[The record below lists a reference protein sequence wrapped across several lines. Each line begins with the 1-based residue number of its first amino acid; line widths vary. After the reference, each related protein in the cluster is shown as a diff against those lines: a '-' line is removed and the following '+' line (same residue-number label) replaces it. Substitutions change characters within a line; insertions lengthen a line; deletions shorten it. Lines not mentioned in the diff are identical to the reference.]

1 MALPPLTTRQLKA
14 LVAAYN
20 AGESLLDLHYGWHLP
35 MGVVR
40 AELVRGG
47 AVIRKPNARSGK
59 RRKVDPKPVTEGK
72 AGVSNPRGSMPSST
86 FAKRWR

>member
-1 MALPPLTTRQLKA
+1 MASAPLNARQLKL

-20 AGESLLDLHYGWHLP
+20 AGESLLDLQHTWHLP
-35 MGVVR
+35 LKQVR

-47 AVIRKPNARSGK
+47 AVIRTPNERSGV
-59 RRKVDPKPVTEGK
+59 RRKVDPKAVTEGK
-72 AGVSNPRGSMPSST
+72 PGVSDPRGVMLSRS